1 MTELSEDTALIRHA
15 IAYTIELY
23 RELTGENGAPSLGIQ
38 NQTVDFIRAERPL
51 RAAIEAWARTAQT
64 CEATTTPPRRLPQD
78 DAYRRIAEFMLS
90 VMETPVFAR
99 DRQAPH

>member
-1 MTELSEDTALIRHA
+1 M
-15 IAYTIELY
+15 
-23 RELTGENGAPSLGIQ
+23 
-38 NQTVDFIRAERPL
+38 
-51 RAAIEAWARTAQT
+51 IEAWARTAQT
-64 CEATTTPPRRLPQD
+64 DEATTTPPRRLPHD